1 MKKEENKNMSL
12 EEETKKLQESIGK
25 FVEMMEP
32 YKNVIPDDLEK
43 RFKAAVREGKVE
55 ESSKTANEIANIV
68 RNYVDKITSAPGSL
82 SDEQVLWLHEETKG
96 IFKKEKVRTWAI
108 TNLRAY
114 VYDHTNQKQH
124 IAGIAIT
131 DTVVMNT
138 YRKSS
143 GSRIGTFTGA
153 GGRIFAGV
161 GVSSSESQSQTYG
174 DLVFLFKG
182 GEILRFPGISDP
194 HGVKKLVDTLK
205 KQQKV

>member
-1 MKKEENKNMSL
+1 VKKDEMKNMSL
-12 EEETKKLQESIGK
+12 EEKTKELQEKIRK

-32 YKNVIPDDLEK
+32 FKNVIPDDLEK
-43 RFKAAVREGKVE
+43 GFKKALNEGKIE
-55 ESSKTANEIANIV
+55 ESSKIANEIANIV
-68 RNYVDKITSAPGSL
+68 RNYTDKIKSVPGSL
-82 SDEQVLWLHEETKG
+82 SDEQALWLYEETKG
-96 IFKKEKVRTWAI
+96 IFKKGKVRTWAI

-114 VYDHTNQKQH
+114 IYDHTNREQCV
-124 IAGIAIT
+124 AGIAIT

-153 GGRIFAGV
+153 GGRYFAGV

-174 DLVFLFKG
+174 DLVFLFQGK
-182 GEILRFPGISDP
+182 ELLRFPSISDP